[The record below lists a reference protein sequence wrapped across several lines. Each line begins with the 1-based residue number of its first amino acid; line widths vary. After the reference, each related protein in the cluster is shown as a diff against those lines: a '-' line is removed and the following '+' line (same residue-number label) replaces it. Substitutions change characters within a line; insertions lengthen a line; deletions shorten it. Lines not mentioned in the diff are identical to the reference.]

1 MSENVRRHSQQNGM
15 IIGQKEEGGEDE
27 RVRGGKGRGR
37 TSRKEFKQFHLYR
50 MLAYCPH
57 D

>member
-1 MSENVRRHSQQNGM
+1 MSENVRRHNQQNGM
-15 IIGQKEEGGEDE
+15 TIGQKEEEVEDE

-37 TSRKEFKQFHLYR
+37 TLRKEFKQFHLYR